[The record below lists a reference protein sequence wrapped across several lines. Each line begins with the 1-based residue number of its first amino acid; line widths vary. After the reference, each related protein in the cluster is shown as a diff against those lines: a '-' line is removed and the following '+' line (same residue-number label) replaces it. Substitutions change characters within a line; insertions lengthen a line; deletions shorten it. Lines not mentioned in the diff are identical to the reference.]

1 MQIPQH
7 NQRLGSI
14 LINIKGVQHKKKLE
28 RARLSMELDLKTKLL
43 QTHVLKKYALLKIPP
58 SPWTKTME
66 SAPYFPYA

>member
-14 LINIKGVQHKKKLE
+14 LINIKKKLE

-43 QTHVLKKYALLKIPP
+43 QTHVLKKYALLEIPP
-58 SPWTKTME
+58 SPWTKTMK